1 MTISIRNGQATVTK
15 PASRRRGSA
24 TSPTWGAVR
33 AARSG
38 KSEWRRIPV
47 LVVWVV
53 VVALMLGSCASL
65 GRAHVDVEMDN
76 GSWTVSPT
84 VLGDVELAFRFVN
97 TGSQAHQPVV
107 ILTSLPPDGLPIV
120 DGRVNLANVHIVW
133 PSEGE
138 FSEWPPD
145 DGTGDLFELVDPGQT
160 VEDAPRAL
168 GEGNPGLGS
177 YVVFCYLPGHY
188 QQGEYGVFELS
199 QVS

>member
-1 MTISIRNGQATVTK
+1 
-15 PASRRRGSA
+15 
-24 TSPTWGAVR
+24 
-33 AARSG
+33 
-38 KSEWRRIPV
+38 
-47 LVVWVV
+47 
-53 VVALMLGSCASL
+53 
-65 GRAHVDVEMDN
+65 
-76 GSWTVSPT
+76 
-84 VLGDVELAFRFVN
+84 
-97 TGSQAHQPVV
+97 
-107 ILTSLPPDGLPIV
+107 V